1 MSRFEALLRKYREQT
16 ACDPAD
22 SLELNVLARL
32 RNEASDSVLTPL
44 SKPSVRP
51 AAAAVGLL
59 MGLLAVA
66 APPFAAGAEGPMPE
80 LTVFA
85 PDAPQLLS
93 TWMGRPQ

>member
-32 RNEASDSVLTPL
+32 RNEASDSLQTNL

-51 AAAAVGLL
+51 AAATVGLL
-59 MGLLAVA
+59 VGLLAVA
-66 APPFAAGAEGPMPE
+66 APPFAAGAEGPIPE